1 MPLPKF
7 TSWQEVLDFDDMESL
22 SDEDLIELFYLQIE
36 LVAKLIGKV
45 PDLTVETLN
54 EMKERLAAFVASI
67 EIVEKS
73 ERDLKIAQRNLQLSA
88 DRLLA
93 NPDLPDGKPLP
104 MVPKRKGN

>member
-45 PDLTVETLN
+45 PDLTVAHPH
-54 EMKERLAAFVASI
+54 RPAA
-67 EIVEKS
+67 
-73 ERDLKIAQRNLQLSA
+73 
-88 DRLLA
+88 
-93 NPDLPDGKPLP
+93 PH
-104 MVPKRKGN
+104 